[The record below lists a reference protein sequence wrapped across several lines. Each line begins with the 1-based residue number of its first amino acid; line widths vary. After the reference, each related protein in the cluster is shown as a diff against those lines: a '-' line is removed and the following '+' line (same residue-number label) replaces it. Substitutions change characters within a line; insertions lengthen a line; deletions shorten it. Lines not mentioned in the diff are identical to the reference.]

1 MKKKIFYATI
11 SLILLSTIAK
21 ILSFIVRIYLA
32 RTLSLEAMNLYSLA
46 MPTLVFLIA
55 LAQMGIPTALSKVI
69 AQSVNP
75 LNGILSSFILSLI
88 NNLILITLFL
98 IMIPFLSTHLFKDI
112 QISSILK
119 SMVFMIPMVT
129 LSGLCKAIL
138 QGKQHHAI
146 ACASQIFEEVFRIIF
161 LIIGFSL
168 FLKDARS
175 LATTA
180 MFSVFV
186 GECGSTLF
194 MLAFLFIKKHPL
206 KRRQHDLKKEHFL
219 EILSL
224 SVPMTSARLIGS
236 LTYFLEPIIFL
247 AFADPVLLKNA
258 YGIFNGYV
266 LPLLTMPSFISVTL
280 ASALLPTFVYEKKH
294 NHLEKAKKI
303 FYMMSLICLLIS
315 LTCALTTY
323 FFPSEI
329 LQLFYKTKEGS
340 AFLKNSSLPFIFYSL
355 QPVLSSILHA
365 LDQSK
370 KALIDT
376 LLGCLLRLAI
386 LALLTPLLQE
396 NTLILA
402 IVASMLTTT
411 FLHALRVCW
420 SLKKLSLT
428 SK

>member
-11 SLILLSTIAK
+11 SLILLSAIAK

-32 RTLSLEAMNLYSLA
+32 RVLPLEAMNLYSLT

-69 AQSVNP
+69 AQSINP

-88 NNLILITLFL
+88 NNIVLIGLFWL
-98 IMIPFLSTHLFKDI
+98 LIPFLSVHLFKDA
-112 QISSILK
+112 QISAILK
-119 SMVFMIPMVT
+119 SMIFMIPMVT

-138 QGKQHHAI
+138 QGKQHHSI
-146 ACASQIFEEVFRIIF
+146 ACTSQIFEEIFRLVF
-161 LIIGFSL
+161 LMIGFAFL
-168 FLKDARS
+168 LKDARS
-175 LATTA
+175 LATIA

-194 MLAFLFIKKHPL
+194 MLAFLFLKKQPL
-206 KRRQHDLKKEHFL
+206 KKRQHDLKKEHFV

-224 SVPMTSARLIGS
+224 SIPMTSSRLIGS

-247 AFADPVLLKNA
+247 AFANPDMLKNA

-303 FYMMSLICLLIS
+303 FYMMSLICLFIS
-315 LTCALTTY
+315 LSCALITY
-323 FFPSEI
+323 FFPNEI
-329 LQLFYKTKEGS
+329 LMLFYNTKEGS
-340 AFLKNSSLPFIFYSL
+340 SFLKNSSLPFIFYSL

-376 LLGCLLRLAI
+376 LIGCLLRLAI
-386 LALLTPLLQE
+386 LALLTPALKE
-396 NTLILA
+396 NALIFA
-402 IVASMLTTT
+402 IIVSMLTTT
-411 FLHALRVCW
+411 LLHALRVRY
-420 SLKKLSLT
+420 SLKKLSST
-428 SK
+428 S